1 MSGINFD
8 IGPAIT
14 EELHPKPVVQREEG
28 KVMSEASSFAY
39 ENRLA
44 RIQVRG
50 AQGCAE
56 EAEPFWIYEIG
67 LFRVLQNG
75 SEGRRP

>member
-28 KVMSEASSFAY
+28 KVMSEASSSAS

-44 RIQVRG
+44 RIQVRC
-50 AQGCAE
+50 AQGRAE
-56 EAEPFWIYEIG
+56 EAEPFWIHESS

-75 SEGRRP
+75 RGRRRP

>member
-28 KVMSEASSFAY
+28 KVVSEASSSAC
-39 ENRLA
+39 EDRLA
-44 RIQVRG
+44 HIQVRC
-50 AQGCAE
+50 AQGRTE
-56 EAEPFWIYEIG
+56 EAESFWTHERS

-75 SEGRRP
+75 SQC

>member
-44 RIQVRG
+44 RIQVRC
-50 AQGCAE
+50 AQGRAG
-56 EAEPFWIYEIG
+56 EAEPLWTQSS

-75 SEGRRP
+75 RECRAP

>member
-28 KVMSEASSFAY
+28 KVMSEASSSAY

-56 EAEPFWIYEIG
+56 EANRSGPTRG
-67 LFRVLQNG
+67 AP
-75 SEGRRP
+75 SECRKTEG